1 MYDKLSQGKYVTE
14 TILSDNQNPLLLIC
28 LDIFLVHF
36 MKQPT
41 FVRISYVWLR
51 KTKFQ
56 SELHV
61 LGPVRPVPSN
71 TCSTPW
77 GTCTHIHTSRRNG
90 VIQIQ
95 SPSLP
100 PCVYIPLSE
109 PRHHCHRPWPT
120 RKLFWRASLPMRESQ
135 LTIPWLGVHG
145 DNYSAIAA
153 WKKLGHSCG
162 KSVINLSRR
171 WNKDWAGM
179 RQRNT
184 RVKIRSLKDVPP
196 ELRHLS
202 VKSSQCQLGSS
213 VGRSC

>member
-14 TILSDNQNPLLLIC
+14 TILSGNQNPLLLIC
-28 LDIFLVHF
+28 LDIFLVHL

-56 SELHV
+56 SEFHV

-100 PCVYIPLSE
+100 SIYRHVFISRWVNQGTIAIAHGPRGNCFEE
-109 PRHHCHRPWPT
+109 PACLCGSPNSRSHGWESMATTILP
-120 RKLFWRASLPMRESQ
+120 SLPERSSDTPAEK
-135 LTIPWLGVHG
+135 
-145 DNYSAIAA
+145 A
-153 WKKLGHSCG
+153 W
-162 KSVINLSRR
+162 
-171 WNKDWAGM
+171 
-179 RQRNT
+179 
-184 RVKIRSLKDVPP
+184 
-196 ELRHLS
+196 
-202 VKSSQCQLGSS
+202 
-213 VGRSC
+213 